1 LLSFIRFTDRFVDIP
16 AGCGPRF
23 AHEVS
28 MDIQVGELIERIK
41 HEGVA
46 EAERR
51 AAAIVARAEAKAAAI
66 VKEAEKTAARVA
78 AEGRDKAAADERNGR
93 ASLELA
99 GRDLVLKLR
108 EEIRKT
114 FEAVVRRETA
124 AAFSAE
130 TLRSALPGLIKS
142 WREASSDD
150 LVLLVPPDQ
159 AAGIEAFLRDKLA
172 ADLRG
177 GLEIRPL
184 PGLRAGFRLSEK
196 SGSVYYDFS
205 AEAVAGLLAQF
216 LQPRLAEIM
225 KHAAGAPGA
234 PRPDKRSNRGGEK

>member
-1 LLSFIRFTDRFVDIP
+1 
-16 AGCGPRF
+16 
-23 AHEVS
+23 

-41 HEGVA
+41 QEGVA

-51 AAAIVARAEAKAAAI
+51 AAEIVARAEARAVAI
-66 VKEAEKTAARVA
+66 VKEAEKTSARLS
-78 AEGRDKAAADERNGR
+78 AEGREKAAADERSGR
-93 ASLELA
+93 AALELA
-99 GRDLVLKLR
+99 GRDLLLKLR
-108 EEIRKT
+108 EEIGKT
-114 FEAVVRRETA
+114 FEALVRRETT

-130 TLRSALPGLIKS
+130 TLRNALPGLIKN

-150 LVLLVPPDQ
+150 LVLLVPPNQ
-159 AAGIEAFLRDKLA
+159 ATAIEAFLRDKLA

-184 PGLRAGFRLSEK
+184 PGLRAGFRLSDK
-196 SGSVYYDFS
+196 AGSAYYDYS

-225 KHAAGAPGA
+225 KSAGAP
-234 PRPDKRSNRGGEK
+234 E